1 MAITSFSCV
10 QVEEQF
16 LCYSEGIVT
25 DVVRFA
31 PHDLLEQ
38 QTGGLVLFRVAPVLE
53 RANKIADGGTVTD
66 DISWVT

>member
-16 LCYSEGIVT
+16 LCYSAEGIVT

-38 QTGGLVLFRVAPVLE
+38 QTGGLVLFRVAPGLE
-53 RANKIADGGTVTD
+53 RANKVADGAGH
-66 DISWVT
+66 

>member
-1 MAITSFSCV
+1 MAITSLSYV

-16 LCYSEGIVT
+16 LCYSAEGLVT

-31 PHDLLEQ
+31 MHDLLEQ
-38 QTGGLVLFRVAPVLE
+38 QTGGLVLSASLQAWNE
-53 RANKIADGGTVTD
+53 RIRSRTALVTD